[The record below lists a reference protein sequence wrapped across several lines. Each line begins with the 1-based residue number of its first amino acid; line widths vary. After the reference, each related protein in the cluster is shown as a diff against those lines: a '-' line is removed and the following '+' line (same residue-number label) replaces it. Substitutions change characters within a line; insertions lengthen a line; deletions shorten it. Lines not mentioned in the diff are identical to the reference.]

1 MRVYYFFI
9 KYYNYIICIGGETLQ
24 KGLIIVNTGNGK
36 GKTTAA
42 LGLAIRAWGQGL
54 KVLILQFIKGSW
66 KYGELAAISK
76 MDDNIVIMPL
86 GEGFTNKN
94 LEEKEKHKFVA
105 IEALTTAEKEVKSKK
120 WDMIILDEIN
130 YALKYDLLEL
140 NSVLKLLDEK
150 DSSLHLVLTGRDAK
164 EEIISR
170 ADMVT
175 EMKELKHHYKNGI
188 KAQKGIE
195 F

>member
-1 MRVYYFFI
+1 M
-9 KYYNYIICIGGETLQ
+9 Q

-36 GKTTAA
+36 GKTTAS
-42 LGLAIRAWGQGL
+42 LGLAIRAWAQGL

>member
-1 MRVYYFFI
+1 M
-9 KYYNYIICIGGETLQ
+9 Q

-140 NSVLKLLDEK
+140 NSVLKLLYEK

-188 KAQKGIE
+188 KAQRGIE

>member
-1 MRVYYFFI
+1 MITADNKELGRIHIY
-9 KYYNYIICIGGETLQ
+9 C
-24 KGLIIVNTGNGK
+24 GNGK

-188 KAQKGIE
+188 KAQRGIE

>member
-1 MRVYYFFI
+1 M
-9 KYYNYIICIGGETLQ
+9 Q

-195 F
+195 L

>member
-1 MRVYYFFI
+1 M
-9 KYYNYIICIGGETLQ
+9 Q
-24 KGLIIVNTGNGK
+24 KVLIIVNTGNGK

>member
-1 MRVYYFFI
+1 M
-9 KYYNYIICIGGETLQ
+9 Q

-42 LGLAIRAWGQGL
+42 LGLALRAWGQGL

-66 KYGELAAISK
+66 TYGELNAISK
-76 MDDNIVIMPL
+76 LDKNISIIPL
-86 GEGFTNKN
+86 GEGFTNRN
-94 LEEKEKHKFVA
+94 IDDKEKHRLIA
-105 IEALTTAEKEVKSKK
+105 KETLRKAKEEIDSKK

-130 YALKYDLLEL
+130 YALKYEL
-140 NSVLKLLDEK
+140 IELDDVLSILDKK
-150 DSSLHLVLTGRDAK
+150 DKDLHLVLTGRDAK
-164 EEIISR
+164 DEIIGK

-175 EMKELKHHYKNGI
+175 EMKEIKHHYKNGI
-188 KAQKGIE
+188 KAQRGIE

>member
-1 MRVYYFFI
+1 M
-9 KYYNYIICIGGETLQ
+9 Q

-188 KAQKGIE
+188 KAQRGNENKNH
-195 F
+195 

>member
-1 MRVYYFFI
+1 M
-9 KYYNYIICIGGETLQ
+9 Q

-188 KAQKGIE
+188 KAQRGIQ

>member
-1 MRVYYFFI
+1 M
-9 KYYNYIICIGGETLQ
+9 Q

-164 EEIISR
+164 EVINSR

-188 KAQKGIE
+188 KAQRGIE

>member
-1 MRVYYFFI
+1 M
-9 KYYNYIICIGGETLQ
+9 Q

-140 NSVLKLLDEK
+140 NSVLKLLYEK

-188 KAQKGIE
+188 KAQRGIE
-195 F
+195 I

>member
-1 MRVYYFFI
+1 M
-9 KYYNYIICIGGETLQ
+9 Q

-94 LEEKEKHKFVA
+94 LEAKEKHKFVA

>member
-1 MRVYYFFI
+1 M
-9 KYYNYIICIGGETLQ
+9 Q
-24 KGLIIVNTGNGK
+24 KGLIIVNTGNGN

-150 DSSLHLVLTGRDAK
+150 DSSLHLVLTGRDAN

-175 EMKELKHHYKNGI
+175 DMKELKHHYKNGI
-188 KAQKGIE
+188 KAHRGIE

>member
-1 MRVYYFFI
+1 M
-9 KYYNYIICIGGETLQ
+9 Q

-66 KYGELAAISK
+66 KYGELAAIRK

>member
-1 MRVYYFFI
+1 M
-9 KYYNYIICIGGETLQ
+9 Q

-188 KAQKGIE
+188 KAQNGIE

>member
-1 MRVYYFFI
+1 M
-9 KYYNYIICIGGETLQ
+9 Q

-120 WDMIILDEIN
+120 WDMTKI
-130 YALKYDLLEL
+130 
-140 NSVLKLLDEK
+140 
-150 DSSLHLVLTGRDAK
+150 
-164 EEIISR
+164 
-170 ADMVT
+170 
-175 EMKELKHHYKNGI
+175 
-188 KAQKGIE
+188 
-195 F
+195 